1 MVHLWING
9 LGYIAFARNGAMLE
23 RTVIDPTVL
32 SPERLIYEANPVLG
46 EGLTRR
52 ARQWQHR
59 DGIPLSGDFDLTA
72 DQIAQ
77 YEQLTAAAKADPE
90 NRAKAEALADRY
102 HEARVDTLAQHASIS
117 REEAATRI
125 PKQTPAEREGREQ
138 LLQPDDVVEIQGKRL
153 TVAELLA
160 HGAEY
165 DNLAMP
171 DPVEGSKYG
180 VGTAKF
186 FYNNG
191 ISPCI
196 HSFAHGLNTVYRL
209 KTLEHRGGL
218 SGGHDH
224 HPTGRN
230 PGFDIDRAEPLDRST
245 FPNQKPGKGGEVK
258 PLATIPNV
266 DHLLKGYGIEANYN
280 VIGKEVVIRIPG
292 VTGTSDNYANVM
304 IEYITSLATLNGI
317 SAGQVPGYVSVIA
330 DRNPINPVATW
341 ITSKPWD
348 GVDRLPAVYATL
360 EVREDFPIT
369 LKQTLMYRWL
379 LSAVAA
385 ALMPTGFRTRGVL
398 VLQGR
403 QLLGKTSWFLAL
415 VPDPLLKDSVILTGH
430 HLDPANKDSLTTAI
444 KHWLVEMGE
453 LDSSFRKD
461 VARLKGFLTSD
472 KDKVRRPYARTNS
485 EYQRRTV
492 FCASVNEETFLVD
505 PTGNSRFW
513 TLPVIEINHLH
524 GIDMQQVF
532 A

>member
-1 MVHLWING
+1 MAILCQAAPQLASVAYSGAGSCSSGIRVTATGTAYQGGGGLHVYIVIKGVDLEKLRRYLVVHLWING

-59 DGIPLSGDFDLTA
+59 DGIPLSGDFNLTA

-171 DPVEGSKYG
+171 DPVEGSEYG
-180 VGTAKF
+180 LTTAKF

-209 KTLEHRGGL
+209 KTLDHRDGITGGNDYRL
-218 SGGHDH
+218 SG
-224 HPTGRN
+224 TN
-230 PGFDIDRAEPLDRST
+230 SGFDIDRAEPLDRST
-245 FPNQKPGKGGEVK
+245 FPNQKPGKGGEIT
-258 PLATIPNV
+258 LLSTIPNV
-266 DHLLKGYGIEANYN
+266 AHLLAGYGITVQYD
-280 VIGKEVVIRIPG
+280 VIRKEMGIRVPG
-292 VTGTSDNYANVM
+292 VQGTSDNYANVM
-304 IEYITSLATLNGI
+304 IEYITSLAKLNGI
-317 SAGQVPGYVSVIA
+317 PAGQIPGYVSAIA
-330 DRNPINPVATW
+330 DRNLINPVATW

-348 GVDRLPAVYATL
+348 GIDRLPDVYATL
-360 EVREDFPIT
+360 VLREDFPAAERNPHPPLAAQCGGRGTPSHGLPDPGCIGAPG
-369 LKQTLMYRWL
+369 
-379 LSAVAA
+379 SAIA
-385 ALMPTGFRTRGVL
+385 G
-398 VLQGR
+398 QN
-403 QLLGKTSWFLAL
+403 QL
-415 VPDPLLKDSVILTGH
+415 VPSAH
-430 HLDPANKDSLTTAI
+430 
-444 KHWLVEMGE
+444 
-453 LDSSFRKD
+453 
-461 VARLKGFLTSD
+461 
-472 KDKVRRPYARTNS
+472 
-485 EYQRRTV
+485 
-492 FCASVNEETFLVD
+492 
-505 PTGNSRFW
+505 SR
-513 TLPVIEINHLH
+513 
-524 GIDMQQVF
+524 
-532 A
+532 